1 MIEPLVG
8 RGIFVAYAISV
19 TVKDYP
25 TPASNT
31 DLIRK
36 LLLAGR
42 HLIILNRNRL
52 FLMQVLPATALPK
65 IKKKY

>member
-1 MIEPLVG
+1 MG

-42 HLIILNRNRL
+42 HLIILNSSGLIGHVPNGLKSGSRI
-52 FLMQVLPATALPK
+52 FK
-65 IKKKY
+65 